1 MAEAAMQ
8 TAPSDGLAPMV
19 QAELMTGQTGVR
31 ITGTPIVDMTDA
43 EIEDVRGL
51 IANYC
56 VAVFPDQYLSPE
68 EQVRFLGRFDP
79 VTFTPGEDRHPVW
92 RDVHVIARPGVP
104 QPPINGFHT
113 DTSFVEQ
120 PPSFTS
126 LSAIELPDHG
136 GDTVFANQYLAYDSL
151 SSVMKR
157 WLAGL
162 RFKHVVSG
170 TKRPE
175 EVPDPVWHPAVR
187 TNPVTGRKALYVTLL
202 ARCSEAEGMT
212 ARGGQESDHVPLRAF
227 AERLHPI
234 PAPLATGRVSD
245 LGQPLHVAHGRLRPR
260 RPTTHPV
267 PGDVRRRTSVRVATL
282 SALTQRLRPVRQ
294 CERSASADAGVC
306 YCSEVT

>member
-8 TAPSDGLAPMV
+8 TAPSVGLAPTV
-19 QAELMTGQTGVR
+19 HAELMTAQTGVR

-43 EIEDVRGL
+43 EIEQVRGL
-51 IANYC
+51 IANHC
-56 VAVFPDQYLSPE
+56 VAAFPDQYLSPE
-68 EQVRFLGRFDP
+68 EQVRFLGRLGP

-151 SSVMKR
+151 SPVMKR
-157 WLAGL
+157 WLADL

-212 ARGGQESDHVPLRAF
+212 AQEGRNLITFLYEHSQNVYTQYRHRWQAGELVIWDNRCTLHTGVYDHGDQARTLYRVMCEG
-227 AERLHPI
+227 ERPF
-234 PAPLATGRVSD
+234 
-245 LGQPLHVAHGRLRPR
+245 
-260 RPTTHPV
+260 
-267 PGDVRRRTSVRVATL
+267 
-282 SALTQRLRPVRQ
+282 
-294 CERSASADAGVC
+294 E
-306 YCSEVT
+306 